1 MHIGVLLLTHD
12 DFAHQLVDAQQ
23 SPDIESV
30 LPLRAMAIHDEMG
43 ASVLS
48 HHLSLKIRELDQG
61 AGVLVLCDQVSDALS
76 LALSEA
82 ARETLIMVVAGLN
95 HAMFMAVLNE
105 PDHDLAAQTQAAVK
119 AGKAAIREFSMPL
132 PD

>member
-23 SPDIESV
+23 SPDVDSV
-30 LPLRAMAIHDEMG
+30 LPLRAMAIHQEMG

-48 HHLSLKIRELDQG
+48 HHLGLKIRELDQG
-61 AGVLVLCDQVSDALS
+61 AGVLVLCDSVGEALAV
-76 LALSEA
+76 ALSEA
-82 ARETLIMVVAGLN
+82 ACETLIMVIAGLN
-95 HAMFMAVLNE
+95 HAMFNAVLAE
-105 PDHDLAAQTQAAVK
+105 PNHDLATQSRRVLH
-119 AGKAAIREFSMPL
+119 AGKNAIREFSMPK

>member
-23 SPDIESV
+23 SPDVDSV
-30 LPLRAMAIHDEMG
+30 LPLRAMAIHQEMG
-43 ASVLS
+43 ASVLG

-61 AGVLVLCDQVSDALS
+61 AVLVLCDQISDALS
-76 LALSEA
+76 VALSEA
-82 ARETLIMVVAGLN
+82 ARETLLMVVAGLN
-95 HAMFMAVLNE
+95 HAMFNAVLAE
-105 PDHDLAAQTQAAVK
+105 PNHDLAAQSQRVLQ
-119 AGKAAIREFSMPL
+119 AGKNAIREFSMPM